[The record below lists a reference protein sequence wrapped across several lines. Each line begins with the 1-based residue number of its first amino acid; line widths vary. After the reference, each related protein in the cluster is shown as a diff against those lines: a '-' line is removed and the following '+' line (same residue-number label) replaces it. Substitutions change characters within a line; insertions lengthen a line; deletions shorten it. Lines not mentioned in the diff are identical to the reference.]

1 MTPHPFIRLTLIL
14 SAALVAARAQTP
26 ESLPAKLSAQDRP
39 GIAAGS
45 VLDLTLEDAI
55 LMVIRNSADIEASR
69 LDLETAKLN
78 FQAAQ
83 GVYDPNFTWDTR
95 YQKKATPVSSIL
107 GGAADGRL
115 NETNLSLTPSVG
127 GLMPWGGNWSVGG
140 YGQKQT
146 SSSLFVPLNPQYLSG
161 LTFRFNQPLL
171 RDRDIDAPRR
181 GIRIASR
188 NRDISVD
195 QFRARVIQLVSQTAK
210 TYFDLLAAQENL
222 DIQRN
227 AYEQAQRNLETNQRM
242 AAQGLLATS
251 DVISARAQVAAYET
265 AWYRAL
271 DAVATVEN
279 ALKNAMLPS
288 RFDPLWRAWLRPVS
302 KVEAEA
308 SRIQEVL
315 KPVDE
320 AIDSAM
326 RLRPELSQVKT
337 MGEIGEINTQYFRSQ
352 TRPQLDLYSSYLAQ
366 GLAGLL
372 APRAALAAIAGF
384 PAAVPPGLIG
394 GVGTGLLSVLNANYP
409 TFEGGVR
416 LTIPIRNRTAEANL
430 GLAEVDARRIRNQA
444 NQLER
449 SIVAEVRNAAQ
460 SVNSAQARLAA
471 ARVSRDSAQLEYES
485 QQRKLQV
492 GLTSVFQL
500 LQEQTNLVEAQSREL
515 QARNDLRKSVIEME
529 RTTGRTLDVYQID
542 VDKASVSSTSRP
554 PR

>member
-1 MTPHPFIRLTLIL
+1 MTRPSFVLLTLLIG
-14 SAALVAARAQTP
+14 ALTSTSAQTP
-26 ESLPAKLSAQDRP
+26 ESLPTTLSPQDRP

-45 VLDLTLEDAI
+45 VYDLTLEDA
-55 LMVIRNSADIEASR
+55 LLLVLQNSADIEASR

-78 FQAAQ
+78 LQAAQ

-115 NETNLSLTPSVG
+115 NETNFSLTPSVG
-127 GLMPWGGNWSVGG
+127 GLMPWGGNWSAGT
-140 YGQKQT
+140 YGQKLT
-146 SSSLFVPLNPQYLSG
+146 SSSLFVPLNPQYMSG

-171 RDRDIDAPRR
+171 RDREIDAPRR

-188 NRDISVD
+188 NRDVSVD

-210 TYFDLLAAQENL
+210 TYFDLIAAQENL
-222 DIQRN
+222 EIQRS

-251 DVISARAQVAAYET
+251 DVISARAQVSGYET

-271 DAVATVEN
+271 DAVASLEN
-279 ALKNAMLPS
+279 ALKNMMLPS
-288 RFDPLWRAWLRPVS
+288 RFAPLWRAWFRPVT
-302 KVEAEA
+302 KIEADPP
-308 SRIQEVL
+308 RMREVL

-320 AIDSAM
+320 AIEDAL
-326 RLRPELSQVKT
+326 RLRPEIAQVKT

-366 GLAGLL
+366 GLAGSL
-372 APRAALAAIAGF
+372 APRAQLAALAGF
-384 PAAVPPGLIG
+384 PASVPPGLLG
-394 GVGTGLLSVLNANYP
+394 GLGTGISSVLNANFP

-449 SIVAEVRNAAQ
+449 SIVTEVRNAAQ
-460 SVNSAQARLAA
+460 LVYSAQARLAA
-471 ARVSRDSAQLEYES
+471 ARISRDSAQLEYES

-500 LQEQTNLVEAQSREL
+500 LTEQTNLVEAQGREL

-529 RTTGRTLDVYQID
+529 RATGHTLDVYHID
-542 VDKASVSSTSRP
+542 VDKISVSSTSRP

>member
-1 MTPHPFIRLTLIL
+1 MTRPSFVFLTLIL
-14 SAALVAARAQTP
+14 NAVLAAPAQTP
-26 ESLPAKLSAQDRP
+26 EPGATLSAQDRP

-45 VLDLTLEDAI
+45 VRDLTLEDA
-55 LMVIRNSADIEASR
+55 LMMALQNSPDVEASR
-69 LDLETAKLN
+69 LDLETARFNL
-78 FQAAQ
+78 QAAQ

-115 NETNLSLTPSVG
+115 NETNFSLTPSVG
-127 GLMPWGGNWSVGG
+127 GLMPWGGNWSMGT

-146 SSSLFVPLNPQYLSG
+146 SSSLFVPLNPQYMSG

-171 RDRDIDAPRR
+171 RDREIDAPRR

-188 NRDISVD
+188 NRDISID
-195 QFRARVIQLVSQTAK
+195 QFRAKAIQIVAQTAK

-222 DIQRN
+222 EIQRN
-227 AYEQAQRNLETNQRM
+227 AYDQAQRNLETNQRM

-251 DVISARAQVAAYET
+251 DVISARAQVAGYQT
-265 AWYRAL
+265 AWHRAQDQL
-271 DAVATVEN
+271 AAVEN
-279 ALKNAMLPS
+279 ALKAALVTSPA
-288 RFDPLWRAWLRPVS
+288 DPLWRAWFRPIS
-302 KVEAEA
+302 KIEAEP
-308 SRIQEVL
+308 SRIQMVL
-315 KPVDE
+315 RPVDE
-320 AIDSAM
+320 AIEDAM
-326 RLRPELSQVKT
+326 RLRPELAQVKT
-337 MGEIGEINTQYFRSQ
+337 MAEIGEINTQYFRSQ

-366 GLAGLL
+366 GLAGSL
-372 APRAALAAIAGF
+372 APRAQLAALSGF
-384 PAAVPPGLIG
+384 PASVPPGLLG
-394 GVGTGLLSVLNANYP
+394 GLGTGIQSVLNANFP

-430 GLAEVDARRIRNQA
+430 GVAEVDARRIRNQT

-460 SVNSAQARLAA
+460 LVYSAQARLAA
-471 ARVSRDSAQLEYES
+471 ARLSRDSAQLEYES

-500 LQEQTNLVEAQSREL
+500 LSEQTNLVEAQGREL

-529 RTTGRTLDVYQID
+529 RVTGRTLGVYGID
-542 VDKASVSSTSRP
+542 VDKVSVSSTSRP